1 MKKYKKVYPLPAPNS
16 YELHLSRK
24 IDALAEK
31 LNEVIETVN
40 ELVDRVNFPDES
52 GQYIHPAEKI
62 DFEGIWED

>member
-1 MKKYKKVYPLPAPNS
+1 MKKYTKVHPLPAPDN

-31 LNEVIETVN
+31 INEVIETVN
-40 ELVDRVNFPDES
+40 ELVDRD
-52 GQYIHPAEKI
+52 IHAAEKI